1 MAPFGEPERQGR
13 HAGRPRIVFVV
24 MSAVAPAATV
34 EQLARALAPHTVLVH
49 HDFSQAPEFR
59 LASPNV
65 AFVPE
70 PRRTGWGVW
79 GFTDG
84 IFHALRH
91 ALAQHDFDYLQLLSP
106 SCLPIK
112 PLARFEAHVQEPA
125 DAHFECVD
133 LLADR
138 DAMMSV
144 GYRAFTPEHS
154 WRHRVL
160 RRLSREYFGEAWG
173 RRDEAGIWLRS
184 GGRDGPLAWLALGAT
199 RALSLPRLGRHPFDA
214 SFHPYY
220 GSVWFGARR
229 HVVASLLDGF
239 DRQGVRE
246 YFCRLRIAE
255 EFLVPSLLMQA
266 RPARGPLNH
275 YIQRFDEA
283 HPGKLVEEHL
293 DTLRA
298 SPAFFARKFPND
310 AEARVRVR
318 VLEELC
324 HPAAPQASAAPAEPA
339 APSAAAADS
348 AAPVL
353 RPTRPLGGSAPMGGG
368 VVGRA

>member
-1 MAPFGEPERQGR
+1 MRTCGQPGGQGGQ
-13 HAGRPRIVFVV
+13 ARPRIVFVV

-34 EQLARALAPHTVLVH
+34 EQLAQALAPHTVLVH
-49 HDFSQAPEFR
+49 HDFSQAPDFR
-59 LASPNV
+59 LDSPNV

-91 ALAQHDFDYLQLLSP
+91 AVAHHDFDYLQLLSP

-112 PLARFEAHVQEPA
+112 PMARFEAHVQGPA

-138 DAMMSV
+138 DALMSV

-160 RRLSREYFGEAWG
+160 RRLSREYFGQAWG

-184 GGRDGPLAWLALGAT
+184 GGRSGPLSWLALGAT
-199 RALSLPRLGRHPFDA
+199 RALSQPQLGRHPFDA
-214 SFHPYY
+214 SFRPYY

-239 DRQGVRE
+239 DRSGVRE

-275 YIQRFDEA
+275 FIQRFDEA

-293 DTLRA
+293 DLLRA

-318 VLEELC
+318 VLQELC
-324 HPAAPQASAAPAEPA
+324 DPAAPGAAPMREDPLPLHTQAGELA
-339 APSAAAADS
+339 APTH
-348 AAPVL
+348 
-353 RPTRPLGGSAPMGGG
+353 RPARPLGGPAPLGGG
-368 VVGRA
+368 AVGPA